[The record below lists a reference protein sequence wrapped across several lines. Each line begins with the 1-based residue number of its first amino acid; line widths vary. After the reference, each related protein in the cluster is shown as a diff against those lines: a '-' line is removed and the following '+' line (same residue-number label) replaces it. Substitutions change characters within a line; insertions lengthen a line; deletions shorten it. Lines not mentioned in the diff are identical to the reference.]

1 MKNKPEILAPAGSY
15 ESLVAAV
22 RSGANAVYLGTS
34 AFNARMKADNFAG
47 EKLKEAVDYCHA
59 RGVKVHVTVN
69 TLVFDKELK
78 QAKETIELIAS
89 SGADA
94 VILQDLGLAYLFKQC
109 AGDIE
114 RHASTQMSVGTLSGV
129 QLLSDLGYKRAVLP
143 RELSENE
150 IKEIKDGTAAEIE
163 IFVHGALCMCV
174 SGQCYMSSIFGERS
188 GNRGLC
194 AQPCRLP
201 FAVQGGTG
209 NDLSLKDL
217 SLVERMDDIVS
228 AGIDSLKIEGRM
240 KRPEYVSAA
249 VTSVRCALDG
259 NLERDLTDKLRAVF
273 SRSGFTQGYFES
285 KLGRDM
291 FGIRQKE
298 DVTASTNKVLT
309 ELSRA
314 YEKENP
320 LIPVEFYLSVV
331 EGEKISLSVSAMGK
345 TCFVTDETIPE
356 KALNKPMTKE
366 GLSERIGK
374 CGGTQFFADKIEIDL
389 DDGLIV
395 PASVINN
402 LRRTALSELENKL
415 TSVKPITFTDT
426 TIKIPSHEVNTPP
439 KFHIRVSRK
448 DQIPDNLE
456 NVENLYLPLNI
467 DENSVES
474 LKKSGVNIGIEV
486 PRGIFGNEKTV
497 EKLLMRAKSMGI
509 KIAYCSNLDA
519 LAIAKRLG
527 FDVHTGFSMNVANSL
542 SAGVLESLDVKS
554 LTLSPELTLKD
565 LSAIGGRVPRGII
578 AYGRLP
584 LMLTRNCPIRNGK
597 TCQECKM
604 GSFLTDRMGK
614 KFPVVCNMGFS
625 EILNSAPIYMAD
637 RMSEIKNMDFVTF
650 YFTKEKKE
658 TCEAILEAY
667 KKGKK
672 LNDASSYTRGLYYR
686 GAI

>member
-150 IKEIKDGTAAEIE
+150 IKEIKDGTVAEIE

-415 TSVKPITFTDT
+415 TSVKPIAFTDT

-565 LSAIGGRVPRGII
+565 LSAIGGRAPRGII

>member
-1 MKNKPEILAPAGSY
+1 MTNKPEILAPAGSY
-15 ESLVAAV
+15 EALIAAV

-34 AFNARMKADNFAG
+34 SFNARMKADNFTG

-59 RGVKVHVTVN
+59 HGVKVHITVN
-69 TLVFDKELK
+69 TLLLDREIKDALD
-78 QAKETIELIAS
+78 TIKLIAEC
-89 SGADA
+89 GADA
-94 VILQDLGLAYLFKQC
+94 VILQDLGMAELFKRC
-109 AGDIE
+109 APDIE

-129 QLLSDLGYKRAVLP
+129 RLLEDLGYKRAVLP
-143 RELSENE
+143 RELSKGE
-150 IKEIKDGTAAEIE
+150 IKEIKDNAAAEIE

-174 SGQCYMSSIFGERS
+174 SGQCYMSSIFGARS

-217 SLVERMDDIVS
+217 SLVEKMDDIVS
-228 AGIDSLKIEGRM
+228 LGVDSLKIEGRM

-249 VTSVRCALDG
+249 VTSVKCALDG
-259 NLERDLTDKLRAVF
+259 KLEKELTDKLRAVF
-273 SRSGFTQGYFES
+273 SRSGFTNGYFES

-314 YEKENP
+314 YEKETP
-320 LIPVEFYLSVV
+320 LIGVEFYLSVV
-331 EGEKISLSVSAMGK
+331 EGEKVSLSVSALGK
-345 TCFVTDETIPE
+345 TCFVSDETIPE

-366 GLSERIGK
+366 GLSERIAK
-374 CGGTQFFADKIEIDL
+374 CGGTQFYADKIEIDL

-402 LRRTALSELENKL
+402 LRRSALTELENKL
-415 TSVKPITFTDT
+415 TSVKVTPFTD
-426 TIKIPSHEVNTPP
+426 IVVKSPKHEAKGAP
-439 KFHIRVSRK
+439 KFHIRVAK
-448 DQIPDNLE
+448 KEQIPKNLQ
-456 NVENLYLPLNI
+456 NVENLYLPLHI

-474 LKKSGVNIGIEV
+474 LKNSGINLGVEV
-486 PRGIFGNEKTV
+486 PRGIFGGEKVV
-497 EKLLMRAKSMGI
+497 ENLLLRAKSLGI
-509 KIAYCSNLDA
+509 NIAYCSTLDGFA
-519 LAIAKRLG
+519 LAKRLG
-527 FDVHTGFSMNVANSL
+527 FEIHTGFSMNTSNSL
-542 SAGVLESLDVKS
+542 SVSVLESLGVKS

-565 LSAIGGRVPRGII
+565 LASIGGRVPRGII

-584 LMLTRNCPIRNGK
+584 LMLTRNCPVKNGK
-597 TCQECKM
+597 TCAECK
-604 GSFLTDRMGK
+604 GNSYLTDRMGK
-614 KFPVVCNMGFS
+614 KFPVVCGMGFS

-637 RMSEIKNMDFVTF
+637 RMSEIENMDFVTF
-650 YFTKEKKE
+650 YFTKEKGELCE
-658 TCEAILEAY
+658 TILDAY
-667 KKGKK
+667 RKGKK
-672 LNDASSYTRGLYYR
+672 LSEASSYTRGLYYR